1 MQVIYKELKCPMGS
15 VTHSSGEGASGGRRH
30 KPKKK
35 KKELTKKTQDY
46 EWQT

>member
-15 VTHSSGEGASGGRRH
+15 VTHSSEGASGGRRH

-35 KKELTKKTQDY
+35 KKELTKKRQDY

>member
-1 MQVIYKELKCPMGS
+1 MGS

-35 KKELTKKTQDY
+35 KKRTNQENTGLWMTNIKGAFV
-46 EWQT
+46 